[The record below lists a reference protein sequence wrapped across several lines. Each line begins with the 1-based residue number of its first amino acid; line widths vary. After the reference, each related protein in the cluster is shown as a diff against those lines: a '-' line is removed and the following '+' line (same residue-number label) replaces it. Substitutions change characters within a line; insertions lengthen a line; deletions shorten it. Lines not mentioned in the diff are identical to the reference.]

1 MWVPRSLIIEDG
13 VKIRTGQGIADAQ
26 EELAAAKRARKRR
39 FAFIAVLAILIA
51 ALSVVGKKSLLKIY
65 QMNKTKTE
73 LRQDITRLRQDNEEL
88 ARELKT
94 FAHNPGQVEAI
105 AREDLGLVK
114 PGEIVY
120 QFGPPRPTTAPP
132 ASSR

>member
-1 MWVPRSLIIEDG
+1 MVGDG
-13 VKIRTGQGIADAQ
+13 VKTRTGQVIAGAQ
-26 EELAAAKRARKRR
+26 EDLAVTKHARKRR
-39 FAFIAVLAILIA
+39 LAFIAVLAILIA

-65 QMNKTKTE
+65 QMSKTKTE
-73 LRQDITRLRQDNEEL
+73 LQQDITRLRQANEDL
-88 ARELKT
+88 ARKFRT
-94 FAHNPGQVEAI
+94 FTHNPGQVEAI

-120 QFGPPRPTTAPP
+120 QFSSPRPTTAPP